1 MCGIVGYVGNKN
13 AQDFLISGLKRME
26 YRGYDSA
33 GIVTLA
39 ADGTPTLLRAKGKIA
54 NLEEKLAQNK
64 RDDQIGIGHTRWATH
79 GEPSETNAHPH
90 LAGKI
95 YLVHNGIIENY
106 KDLREQ
112 LGEYQFKSETDTEV
126 LAALI
131 DSFYQNGKYPL
142 SNAVVQALKLV
153 KGTYGLAAVS
163 VLEPDK
169 IVVARSGSPLV
180 IGVGHDETLVA
191 SDASALV
198 GHTRQAIYLNDGE
211 VAMVTARSIE
221 IKTLNA
227 EPVSPRVE
235 EIETN
240 LAAIQKGGY
249 EHFLLKE
256 IMEQPESLAE
266 TLRGRVSAARDTVRL
281 GGPGLSEA
289 ELRRIRHLIIVGCG
303 TAYHAGLM
311 AGYYIEQFTPE
322 LTVEVVVASEYRYRN
337 AYIPRDA
344 VALIVSQSGET
355 ADTLACLR
363 EIKKQGIKTIG
374 IVNAIGSTIAREVDG
389 GTYVH
394 VGPEISVAS
403 TKAFTSQ
410 VVAMVMFGLTVA
422 QAKGVKPG
430 VLRPYIEEIAAL
442 PEAIRGVLGK
452 AGTSGVDSSSDVF
465 GADSGT
471 AVESSAGSASD
482 FDLASGG
489 ILSQVR
495 EIAQRY
501 ASYEHAIYLGR
512 DTAYPCAMEGALKLK
527 EISYVDANAYAFGEL
542 KHGPLALVDDR
553 FFEVAF
559 LPRGPLYSK
568 AVSNLQEVLARGGH
582 VVVVTNVTDFD
593 LPVDDVILVPDLVD
607 DDTNAINTDDT
618 DGASQATTLSTS
630 GPATNSKSATKI
642 ELFAPLLM
650 NLVSQLLAYY
660 ITVAKGFNVDQP
672 RNLAKSVTVE

>member
-13 AQDFLISGLKRME
+13 AQNFLISGLKRLE

-33 GIVTLA
+33 GIVTLNEK
-39 ADGTPTLLRAKGKIA
+39 GEPTLLRAKGKIA
-54 NLEEKLAQNK
+54 NLEEKLAKNK
-64 RDDQIGIGHTRWATH
+64 RNDKIGVGHTRWATH

-90 LAGKI
+90 QAGDI
-95 YLVHNGIIENY
+95 YVVHNGIIENY
-106 KDLREQ
+106 KELKVALKDHK
-112 LGEYQFKSETDTEV
+112 FKSQTDTEV

-131 DSFYQNGKYPL
+131 ESFYKGGQHPL
-142 SNAVVQALKLV
+142 VNAVVQALKLV
-153 KGTYGLAAVS
+153 KGTYGIAVVS
-163 VLEPDK
+163 VKSPDE

-180 IGVGHDETLVA
+180 IGVGHDETLIA

-198 GHTRQAIYLNDGE
+198 GHTKQAIYLNDGE
-211 VAMVTARSIE
+211 VAHVTKNSVE

-227 EPVSPRVE
+227 EPVSAKVE

-256 IMEQPESLAE
+256 IMEQPESLTE
-266 TLRGRVSAARDTVRL
+266 TLRGRVNLEAGTVHL
-281 GGPGLSEA
+281 GGPGLSVS
-289 ELRRIRHLIIVGCG
+289 ELRSIKHLVIVGCG
-303 TAYHAGLM
+303 TAYHAGLL

-322 LTVEVVVASEYRYRN
+322 ITVETVIASEYRYRN
-337 AYIPRDA
+337 AYIPKDS

-410 VVAMVMFGLTVA
+410 VVAMVMFGLTIA

-430 VLRPYIEEIAAL
+430 NLRPYVEEIAKL
-442 PEAIRGVLGK
+442 PEEIRSVLK
-452 AGTSGVDSSSDVF
+452 
-465 GADSGT
+465 
-471 AVESSAGSASD
+471 AVEKD
-482 FDLASGG
+482 
-489 ILSQVR
+489 VK
-495 EIAQRY
+495 EIATQHKK
-501 ASYEHAIYLGR
+501 YEHAIYLGR
-512 DTAYPCAMEGALKLK
+512 DTAYPTAMEGALKLK

-542 KHGPLALVDDR
+542 KHGPLALIDDR
-553 FFEVAF
+553 FFEIAL
-559 LPRGPLYSK
+559 LPEGDLYDK
-568 AVSNLQEVLARGGH
+568 AVSNVQEVLARGGH
-582 VVVVTNVTDFD
+582 IIAVTNVKKFD
-593 LPVDDVILVPDLVD
+593 LPVENI
-607 DDTNAINTDDT
+607 IKIK
-618 DGASQATTLSTS
+618 TS
-630 GPATNSKSATKI
+630 LEIFT
-642 ELFAPLLM
+642 PLLM
-650 NLVSQLLAYY
+650 NLVSQLFAYY
-660 ITVAKGFNVDQP
+660 MTIAKGYNVDQP

>member
-1 MCGIVGYVGNKN
+1 MCGIVGYVGDKK
-13 AQDFLISGLKRME
+13 AQGFLISGLKRLE

-33 GIVTLA
+33 GIVTLNS
-39 ADGTPTLLRAKGKIA
+39 DGEATLLRAKGKII
-54 NLEEKLAQNK
+54 NLEEKLAKNK
-64 RDDQIGIGHTRWATH
+64 RDDKIGIGHTRWATH
-79 GEPSETNAHPH
+79 GEPSEENAHPH
-90 LAGKI
+90 QAGDI

-106 KDLREQ
+106 KELKETLKDHKFR
-112 LGEYQFKSETDTEV
+112 SETDTEV

-131 DSFYQNGKYPL
+131 NSFYKDGKYPL
-142 SNAVVQALKLV
+142 ANAVVQALKLV
-153 KGTYGLAAVS
+153 QGTYGIAVVS
-163 VLEPDK
+163 RQNPGE

-180 IGVGHDETLVA
+180 IGVGNDETLIA

-198 GHTRQAIYLNDGE
+198 GHTKRAIYLNDGE
-211 VAMVTARSIE
+211 VALLTKNSIE
-221 IKTLNA
+221 IRTLNS
-227 EPVSPRVE
+227 EPVSAKVE

-256 IMEQPESLAE
+256 IMEQPKSLAE
-266 TLRGRVSAARDTVRL
+266 TLRGRVDVGNGMVNL
-281 GGPGLSEA
+281 GGPGLTEA
-289 ELRRIRHLIIVGCG
+289 ELRKIKHLIIVGCG
-303 TAYHAGLM
+303 TAYHAGLL

-322 LTVEVVVASEYRYRN
+322 ITIETVIASEYRYRA
-337 AYIPRDA
+337 AYIPKDS

-410 VVAMVMFGLTVA
+410 AIAMVMFGLTIA

-430 VLRPYIEEIAAL
+430 VLRPYVAEIAKL
-442 PEAIRGVLGK
+442 PDEIGKVLG
-452 AGTSGVDSSSDVF
+452 DVKDEVKKI
-465 GADSGT
+465 ADKY
-471 AVESSAGSASD
+471 VKYD
-482 FDLASGG
+482 
-489 ILSQVR
+489 
-495 EIAQRY
+495 
-501 ASYEHAIYLGR
+501 HAIYLGR
-512 DTAYPCAMEGALKLK
+512 DTAYPTAMEGALKLK

-559 LPRGPLYSK
+559 LPKGALYDK
-568 AVSNLQEVLARGGH
+568 AVSNVQEVLARGGH
-582 VVVVTNVTDFD
+582 VIAVTNVEGFDMPVENVVKITTD
-593 LPVDDVILVPDLVD
+593 LEI
-607 DDTNAINTDDT
+607 
-618 DGASQATTLSTS
+618 
-630 GPATNSKSATKI
+630 
-642 ELFAPLLM
+642 FAPILM
-650 NLVSQLLAYY
+650 NLVSQLFAYY
-660 ITVAKGFNVDQP
+660 MTTAKGYNVDQP

>member
-1 MCGIVGYVGNKN
+1 MCGIVGYVGDKK
-13 AQDFLISGLKRME
+13 AQGFLISGLKRLE

-33 GIVTLA
+33 GIVTLNS
-39 ADGTPTLLRAKGKIA
+39 DGEATLLRAKGKII
-54 NLEEKLAQNK
+54 NLEEKLAKNK
-64 RDDQIGIGHTRWATH
+64 RDDKIGIGHTRWATH
-79 GEPSETNAHPH
+79 GEPSEENAHPH
-90 LAGKI
+90 QAGDI

-106 KDLREQ
+106 KELKETLKDHKFR
-112 LGEYQFKSETDTEV
+112 SETDTEV

-131 DSFYQNGKYPL
+131 NSFYKDGKYPL
-142 SNAVVQALKLV
+142 ANAVVQALKLV
-153 KGTYGLAAVS
+153 QGTYGIAVVS
-163 VLEPDK
+163 RQNPGE

-180 IGVGHDETLVA
+180 IGVGNDETLIA

-198 GHTRQAIYLNDGE
+198 GHTKRAIYLNDGE
-211 VAMVTARSIE
+211 VALLTKNSIE
-221 IKTLNA
+221 IRTLNS
-227 EPVSPRVE
+227 EPVSAKVE

-256 IMEQPESLAE
+256 IMEQPKSLAE
-266 TLRGRVSAARDTVRL
+266 TLRGRVDVGNGMVNL
-281 GGPGLSEA
+281 GGPGLTEA
-289 ELRRIRHLIIVGCG
+289 ELRKIKHLIIVGCG
-303 TAYHAGLM
+303 TAYHAGLL

-322 LTVEVVVASEYRYRN
+322 ITIETVIASEYRSRA
-337 AYIPRDA
+337 AYIPKDS

-410 VVAMVMFGLTVA
+410 AIAMVMFGLTIA

-430 VLRPYIEEIAAL
+430 VLRPYVAEIAKL
-442 PEAIRGVLGK
+442 PDEIGKVLG
-452 AGTSGVDSSSDVF
+452 DVKDEVKKI
-465 GADSGT
+465 ADKY
-471 AVESSAGSASD
+471 VKYD
-482 FDLASGG
+482 
-489 ILSQVR
+489 
-495 EIAQRY
+495 
-501 ASYEHAIYLGR
+501 HAIYLGR
-512 DTAYPCAMEGALKLK
+512 DTAYPTAMEGALKLK

-559 LPRGPLYSK
+559 LPKGALYDK
-568 AVSNLQEVLARGGH
+568 AVSNVQEVLARGGH
-582 VVVVTNVTDFD
+582 VIAVTNVEGFDMPVENVVKITTD
-593 LPVDDVILVPDLVD
+593 LEI
-607 DDTNAINTDDT
+607 
-618 DGASQATTLSTS
+618 
-630 GPATNSKSATKI
+630 
-642 ELFAPLLM
+642 FAPILM
-650 NLVSQLLAYY
+650 NLVSQLFAYY
-660 ITVAKGFNVDQP
+660 MTTAKGYNVDQP

>member
-1 MCGIVGYVGNKN
+1 MCGIVGYVGEGN
-13 AQDFLISGLKRME
+13 AQDFLISGLKRLE

-33 GIVTLA
+33 GIATLSG
-39 ADGTPTLLRAKGKIA
+39 DGDATLLRAEGKII
-54 NLEEKLAQNK
+54 NLENKLAKNK
-64 RDDQIGIGHTRWATH
+64 HKDGIGIGHTRWATH
-79 GEPSETNAHPH
+79 GEPSEANAHPH
-90 LAGKI
+90 QAGDI

-106 KDLREQ
+106 KELKGMLKKHE
-112 LGEYQFKSETDTEV
+112 FKSETDTEV

-131 DSFYQNGKYPL
+131 DSFYGDGKYAL
-142 SNAVVQALKLV
+142 VDAVVQALKLV
-153 KGTYGLAAVS
+153 KGTYGIAVVS
-163 VLEPDK
+163 VKNPEE

-180 IGVGHDETLVA
+180 IGVGNDVTLIA

-198 GHTRQAIYLNDGE
+198 GHTKRAIYLNDGE
-211 VAMVTARSIE
+211 VAVVKKDNIE

-227 EPVSPRVE
+227 EPVSAKVE

-256 IMEQPESLAE
+256 IMEQPESLTE
-266 TLRGRVSAARDTVRL
+266 TLRGRINKETGTVHL

-289 ELRRIRHLIIVGCG
+289 ELRKIKHLVIVGCG
-303 TAYHAGLM
+303 TAYHAGLL

-322 LTVEVVVASEYRYRN
+322 TTVETVIASEYRYRN
-337 AYIPRDA
+337 AYIPKDS

-363 EIKKQGIKTIG
+363 EIKKQGITTIG

-410 VVAMVMFGLTVA
+410 VIAMVMFGLTIA

-430 VLRPYIEEIAAL
+430 ILKPYVEEIAKL
-442 PEAIRGVLGK
+442 PIEIGNILNSTREKVERV
-452 AGTSGVDSSSDVF
+452 AGQYFEYD
-465 GADSGT
+465 
-471 AVESSAGSASD
+471 
-482 FDLASGG
+482 
-489 ILSQVR
+489 
-495 EIAQRY
+495 
-501 ASYEHAIYLGR
+501 HAMYLGR
-512 DTAYPCAMEGALKLK
+512 DTAYPVAMEGALKLK

-553 FFEVAF
+553 FFEIALV
-559 LPRGPLYSK
+559 PEGILYDK
-568 AVSNLQEVLARGGH
+568 AISNVQEVLARGGH
-582 VVVVTNVTDFD
+582 IVVVTDADFD
-593 LPVDDVILVPDLVD
+593 LPVENIIK
-607 DDTNAINTDDT
+607 IN
-618 DGASQATTLSTS
+618 S
-630 GPATNSKSATKI
+630 GLKI
-642 ELFAPLLM
+642 FAPVLM
-650 NLVSQLLAYY
+650 NLVLQLFAYY
-660 ITVAKGFNVDQP
+660 MTAAKGYNVDQP